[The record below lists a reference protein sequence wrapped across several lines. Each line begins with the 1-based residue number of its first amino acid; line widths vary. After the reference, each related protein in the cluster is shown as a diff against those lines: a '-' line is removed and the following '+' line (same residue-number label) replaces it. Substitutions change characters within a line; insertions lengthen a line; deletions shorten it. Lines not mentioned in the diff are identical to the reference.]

1 MSSQKTPD
9 IPVGFTVAGTET
21 NVNKVIKKLTDKL
34 NGIAL
39 EISFYGIC
47 ERRVRQDGTVYPAL
61 FQSNSKDWIDAM
73 ANDQWPGYGFWDLED
88 PEKWEYTGDGT
99 VLNYGKI
106 TRKASLIVY
115 GHIDKLLWKDG
126 ETSTDYRYDKQLIKS
141 QIIEILLRHTSAI
154 NGYFELN
161 EVFDQE
167 IENIFKGFTAK
178 EQTGQFLQSPNFG
191 FRFSGLII
199 TDEECV

>member
-1 MSSQKTPD
+1 
-9 IPVGFTVAGTET
+9 
-21 NVNKVIKKLTDKL
+21 
-34 NGIAL
+34 
-39 EISFYGIC
+39 
-47 ERRVRQDGTVYPAL
+47 
-61 FQSNSKDWIDAM
+61 
-73 ANDQWPGYGFWDLED
+73 
-88 PEKWEYTGDGT
+88 
-99 VLNYGKI
+99 
-106 TRKASLIVY
+106 VY

-141 QIIEILLRHTSAI
+141 QIIEILLRQTSAI

-178 EQTGQFLQSPNFG
+178 EQTGQFLQSPYFG